1 MAEALSAS
9 RQGPFRTWLLAIRPQ
24 TLTAAVAPVLVGT
37 ALAIRDDVVAAGPA
51 AAALFG
57 ALALQVG
64 ANLANDVA
72 DFRRGADTE
81 TRLGPPRV
89 TQHGLV
95 TEREVTVAAA
105 IAFGLAAAAGVY
117 LALVAGWIVIAIGL
131 SSIVA
136 AIAYTAGPWPYGYRG
151 LGDLFVFVFFGL
163 LAVGGTY
170 FVQAGE
176 LNGEV
181 LFASIP
187 VGLTV
192 TAILNVNNV
201 RDIDTDREAGKR
213 TLAVRLGRRLARAQ
227 YVVTVIAA
235 YLVAG
240 GLWLVGDFP
249 PFVLLVWLTLPLAI
263 RPVRAVLHSEDGPTL
278 NGALRA
284 TARLH
289 LVFALLLALGVTL

>member
-1 MAEALSAS
+1 MDEALSAS
-9 RQGPFRTWLLAIRPQ
+9 RPGPFRIWLLAIRPP
-24 TLTAAVAPVLVGT
+24 TLTAAIAPVLVGT
-37 ALAIRDDVVAAGPA
+37 ALAIRDDVIAAGPA

-89 TQHGLV
+89 TQQGLV
-95 TEREVTVAAA
+95 TERGVTVAAV

-117 LALVAGWIVIAIGL
+117 LTLVAGWIVIAMGL
-131 SSIVA
+131 ASIVA
-136 AIAYTAGPWPYGYRG
+136 AIGYTAGPWPYGYRG
-151 LGDLFVFVFFGL
+151 LGDVFVFVFFGL

-176 LNGEV
+176 LNAEV

-192 TAILNVNNV
+192 MAILNVNNV

-227 YVVTVIAA
+227 YVVTVVAA

-240 GLWLVGDFP
+240 GLWIVGDFP

-263 RPVRAVLHSEDGPTL
+263 APVRAVMRSEDGPTL

-289 LVFALLLALGVTL
+289 LVFAVLLALGVTL